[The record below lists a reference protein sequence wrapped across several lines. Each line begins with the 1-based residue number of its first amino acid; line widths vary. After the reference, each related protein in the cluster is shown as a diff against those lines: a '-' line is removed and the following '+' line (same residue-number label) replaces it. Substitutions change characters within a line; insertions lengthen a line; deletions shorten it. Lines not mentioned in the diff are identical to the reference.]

1 MNGNQRTN
9 QIFQSSSDGET
20 NLRQIINS
28 VPALISYIDA
38 DLTYRF
44 LNTGYEELFDCPA
57 ENLIGKKVV
66 EVVGDDAFQKV
77 LPHFQKVLSGE
88 PVEFESTLDYKNG
101 KTRAVE
107 VNFVPDADKTGR
119 VLGFT
124 AHLRDISIRKQTSRT
139 LRERSDK
146 LNLALD
152 AAQLG
157 EWSWDPA
164 TDIITMSPRAA
175 DIFGLQPEPNITW
188 ANLRETLAAEDRE
201 RARVAV
207 EEAVAEKKEY
217 DIEYRVYHSEGKQL
231 WVSARGRAFYDNEG
245 NVLGMLGIVQDISAQ
260 KQIQETMRD
269 QTEALHSINEIGK
282 QLSAEL
288 DLHKLVQSCTDAA
301 TELSGAQFGA
311 FFYNVLDER
320 GASFMLYTISG
331 VPRSHFENF
340 PMPRATALFGPTF
353 RGEGILRIHDVH
365 NDERFGKNSP
375 YFGMPAGHLP
385 VVSYL
390 AVPVI
395 SRSGEVLGG
404 LFFGHEKPGVFTERA
419 EQIVV
424 GLAGQAA
431 IAIDNARLFETA
443 ERARQA
449 AENANRLKDEFLAT
463 VSHEL
468 RTPLNS
474 ILGWSNLIRSGSLDS
489 DMQARALET
498 IERNAR
504 SQQQII
510 EDILDVS
517 RVITGKLRL
526 EITRINLSQIIESA
540 IESISPSA
548 EAKSIQL
555 HTDLR
560 TNEGI
565 INGDAH
571 RLQQVIW
578 NLLSNAIKFTPKGG
592 TVAVKLQR
600 VNSHVEI
607 VVQDSGKGIEPDF
620 LPHVFDR
627 FRQADASTTRIYG
640 GLGLGLAIVRHLV
653 ELHGGTVSAA
663 SGGADQGATFTVQLP
678 ITALQ
683 RETGTS
689 AHRAESN
696 GDKAVFHSEQDSNL
710 ASRLN
715 GMRILCLDDEADARE
730 LLLAVL
736 SQYGA
741 SVKIAGSAR
750 EALETLKLWKP
761 DIIVSDIGMPHE
773 DGFTFIKKLRALSHE
788 QGSNVPVV
796 ALTAYAR
803 AEDRAQILAAGFQAF
818 VSKPVE
824 ADELAA
830 IVAQLAGK

>member
-1 MNGNQRTN
+1 MNGNRRIN
-9 QIFQSSSDGET
+9 QLFQSSSDGEM
-20 NLRQIINS
+20 NLRQIINC
-28 VPALISYIDA
+28 VPALISYVDT

-44 LNTGYEELFDCPA
+44 LNKECEELFDCPP
-57 ENLIGKKVV
+57 ENLIGKKVI
-66 EVVGDDAFQKV
+66 EVIGDKAFQKV
-77 LPHFQKVLSGE
+77 LPHIQKVLSGE
-88 PVEFESTLDYKNG
+88 RVEFESTLRYKNG
-101 KTRAVE
+101 ETRAVE
-107 VNFVPDADKTGR
+107 VNFIPDTDQTGR

-124 AHLRDISIRKQTSRT
+124 AHLRDISIRKRTSEA

-157 EWSWDPA
+157 DWSWEA
-164 TDIITMSPRAA
+164 AA
-175 DIFGLQPEPNITW
+175 DIVALSSRAAGIFGVQPESNLTW
-188 ANLRETLAAEDRE
+188 AQLRELPVESDRE
-201 RARVAV
+201 RVRLAI
-207 EEAVAEKKEY
+207 EEAVAKKKDY
-217 DIEYRVYHSEGKQL
+217 DIEYRVNRSDEKQV
-231 WVSARGRAFYDNEG
+231 WISARGRALYDDDG
-245 NVLGMLGIVQDISAQ
+245 NVLGILGIVQDISAQ
-260 KQIQETMRD
+260 KQIQETLRD
-269 QTEALHSINEIGK
+269 QSEALRSINEIGK
-282 QLSAEL
+282 QLSGEL

-320 GASFMLYTISG
+320 GASFTLYTISG
-331 VPRSHFENF
+331 VGRSHFENF

-353 RGEGILRIHDVH
+353 RGEGVLRIRDVH
-365 NDERFGKNSP
+365 NDERFGKNAP

-390 AVPVI
+390 AVPVV

-431 IAIDNARLFETA
+431 IAIDNARLFESA

-474 ILGWSNLIRSGSLDS
+474 ILGWSSLIRSGSLDS
-489 DMQARALET
+489 EMQTRALET

-504 SQQQII
+504 AQQQII

-526 EITRINLSQIIESA
+526 EIARINLAQIIEAA
-540 IESISPSA
+540 IESITPSA
-548 EAKSIQL
+548 TAKSIRLETEL
-555 HTDLR
+555 HA
-560 TNEGI
+560 NEGI
-565 INGDAH
+565 VNGDEH

-592 TVAVKLQR
+592 TVSVKLSR
-600 VNSHVEI
+600 SDSHVEI

-627 FRQADASTTRIYG
+627 FRQADASTTRVYG
-640 GLGLGLAIVRHLV
+640 GLGLAIVRHLV
-653 ELHGGTVSAA
+653 ELHGGTVSASSA
-663 SGGADQGATFTVQLP
+663 GANQGATFTVRLP
-678 ITALQ
+678 VTALQ
-683 RETGTS
+683 RGTGNPT
-689 AHRAESN
+689 HRAESN
-696 GDKAVFHSEQDSNL
+696 GAKAVSYSDHDSNV
-710 ASRLN
+710 AAKLN
-715 GMRILCLDDEADARE
+715 GMRILCVDDETDARE
-730 LLLAVL
+730 LLLTVL

-741 SVKIAGSAR
+741 SVKIAASAG
-750 EALETLKLWKP
+750 EALETLKQWKP
-761 DIIVSDIGMPHE
+761 DVIVSDIGMPHE
-773 DGFTFIKKLRALSHE
+773 DGFSFIKKLRALSPE
-788 QGSNVPVV
+788 QGGDVPAA

-824 ADELAA
+824 AAELAGT
-830 IVAQLAGK
+830 VARLAEN